1 MRFLSVLFL
10 LLFAGQTSF
19 AQSDAAAISQIEMFQ
34 SQLNADYKN
43 PEESPLPTEGI
54 PHFKGHQ
61 FFKVDLKYRVKASVE
76 RLANQD
82 TVSFPTTAGKFKQ
95 YIPFVKLSFKIDD
108 TLNVLYAYQS
118 VALMQKEEYK
128 DFLFLPFTDKSNGF
142 GSYGGGRYIDLR
154 IPSGD
159 EMIIDFNQCY
169 NPYCAYSNAFNCP
182 IPPEVNRLKM
192 AIPAGVMAPE
202 GHK

>member
-1 MRFLSVLFL
+1 MRILTFLVLL
-10 LLFAGQTSF
+10 IFAGSNAY

-43 PEESPLPTEGI
+43 PDDSPLPAEEI

-61 FFKVDLKYRVKASVE
+61 FFKVDLKYRVNAKVE
-76 RLANQD
+76 RLTNQD
-82 TVSFPTTAGKFKQ
+82 TVSFPTTAGKFKK
-95 YIPFVKLSFKIDD
+95 YIPYAKLSFKIDD
-108 TLNVLYAYQS
+108 TSNVLYVYQS
-118 VALMQKEEYK
+118 VALMQQEEYK
-128 DFLFLPFTDKSNGF
+128 DFLFLPFTDKTNGF

-159 EMIIDFNQCY
+159 YMTIDFNQCY

-192 AIPAGVMAPE
+192 AIPAGVMAPA
-202 GHK
+202 GH

>member
-1 MRFLSVLFL
+1 MRFLFVLFL
-10 LLFAGQTSF
+10 LAFAGLNSF

-43 PEESPLPTEGI
+43 PDESPLPAEEI
-54 PHFKGHQ
+54 PHFKGHS

-76 RLANQD
+76 LLSNQD
-82 TVSFPTTAGKFKQ
+82 TVSFPTTAGKFKK
-95 YIPFVKLSFKIDD
+95 YIPYAKLSFKIDD
-108 TLNVLYAYQS
+108 TSNVLYVYQS
-118 VALMQKEEYK
+118 VALMQQEEYK

-154 IPSGD
+154 IPAGN

-192 AIPAGVMAPE
+192 VIPAGVMAPA
-202 GHK
+202 GH